1 MLQKK
6 GKQTMLHIQRYEP
19 NHIEEIITLFYNTV
33 HHINAAHY
41 SAKQIQAWAP
51 PEERSNKVESW
62 QQSLQQHIT
71 YVAIQ
76 DGIIVGFT
84 DMSDDGHLD
93 RLYVHKDY
101 QRQGIATALLTQ
113 LESEAAQLT
122 LDSIYTEA
130 SITAKPFF
138 EHHGFQVEQMQ
149 QVERDQVSLTNYVM
163 SKALDQIDK

>member
-1 MLQKK
+1 M
-6 GKQTMLHIQRYEP
+6 HIQRYQASQ
-19 NHIEEIITLFYNTV
+19 IEEIINLFYNTV

-41 SAKQIQAWAP
+41 SAKQLQAWAP

-71 YVAIQ
+71 YVAIK
-76 DGIIVGFT
+76 DGIIVGFS

-101 QRQGIATALLTQ
+101 QRQRIASTLLTHLEYDAQQ
-113 LESEAAQLT
+113 LK

-138 EHHGFQVEQMQ
+138 EHHDFQVEHMQ
-149 QVERDQVSLTNYVM
+149 QVERQQVSLTNYVM
-163 SKALDQIDK
+163 SKSLG

>member
-1 MLQKK
+1 
-6 GKQTMLHIQRYEP
+6 MLHIQRY
-19 NHIEEIITLFYNTV
+19 HASQIEEIITLFYNTV
-33 HHINAAHY
+33 HYINAAHY
-41 SAKQIQAWAP
+41 SAKQLQAWAP
-51 PEERSNKVESW
+51 PEERSNKADSW
-62 QQSLQQHIT
+62 QLSLQQNIT
-71 YVAIQ
+71 YIAMQ
-76 DGIIVGFT
+76 DGIIVGFS

-113 LESEAAQLT
+113 IQSDAEQLQ

-163 SKALDQIDK
+163 SKALG

>member
-1 MLQKK
+1 
-6 GKQTMLHIQRYEP
+6 MLHIEQYEP

-33 HHINAAHY
+33 HHINAEHY
-41 SAKQIQAWAP
+41 TVKQLQAWAP
-51 PEERSNKVESW
+51 PEERSSKADSW

-71 YVAIQ
+71 YVAKK
-76 DGIIVGFT
+76 DDIIVGFT

-101 QRQGIATALLTQ
+101 QRQGIATALLAQ
-113 LESEAAQLT
+113 LEHDAEQLK

-149 QVERDQVSLTNYVM
+149 QVERQQVSLTNYVM
-163 SKALDQIDK
+163 SKSLS